1 MAIVHDLRQIC
12 NEFQFSGEFVLAS
25 PYGDGHIN
33 DTYKVE
39 SIVNEEVK
47 HYIIQR
53 INHRIFN
60 DVEHLMENISN
71 VTNYLSDLV
80 DDDEDNVDYEVLR
93 LIPTRDGQS
102 YFVDKDGNYWR
113 AYKFVENAIGHSFV
127 KDVRMLYY
135 AAKAF
140 GKFQKML
147 KDYPAVTLY
156 ETIKDFHHTEIR
168 FQTFLKVLQE
178 DVMDRRMTC
187 KDEIRFIM
195 DHESI
200 VSVITGY
207 LATGELPV
215 RVTHNDTK
223 INNVLLDVKTGEG
236 RCVIDLD
243 TVMPGSVL
251 YDFGDAIR
259 SCISTAAEDEED
271 LEKVHIDLERFEAFT
286 KGFVEAIGDELS
298 ELERQLLPFS
308 GVLLTFE
315 CGVRFLTDY
324 LQGDLYFKTHRDR
337 HNLIRAKN
345 QFRVVALME
354 QNMNVLTEIV
364 HKYIRL
370 YTDNTTVNI

>member
-1 MAIVHDLRQIC
+1 MAIVYDLRQIC
-12 NEFQFSGEFVLAS
+12 NEFQFKGEFILAS

-39 SIVNEEVK
+39 NIVNEEVK

-53 INHRIFN
+53 INHRIFTN
-60 DVEHLMENISN
+60 VEQLMENI
-71 VTNYLSDLV
+71 TNITDFLRDLV
-80 DDDEDNVDYEVLR
+80 DNEEENLDYEVLR
-93 LIPTRDGQS
+93 LIPTRDGKS
-102 YFVDKDGNYWR
+102 FFIDGEGNYWR

-127 KDVRMLYY
+127 REASMLYH

-140 GKFQKML
+140 GKFQNML
-147 KDYPAVTLY
+147 KDYPATTLY
-156 ETIKDFHHTEIR
+156 ETIKDFHHTKRR
-168 FQTFLKVLQE
+168 FQTFLSAKEE
-178 DVMDRRMTC
+178 DVLERSKTC
-187 KDEIRFIM
+187 EPEIQFVLE
-195 DHESI
+195 HESI

-207 LATGELPV
+207 LETGELPL

-271 LEKVHIDLERFEAFT
+271 LKKVAIDLERFEAFT
-286 KGFVEAIGDELS
+286 KGFLEAVGDELND
-298 ELERQLLPFS
+298 LEKQLLPFS
-308 GVLLTFE
+308 GVIMTFE

-324 LQGDLYFKTHRDR
+324 LQGDLYFKTHKDQ

-345 QFRVVALME
+345 QFRVVELME
-354 QNMNVLTEIV
+354 ENRDVLAQIV
-364 HKYIRL
+364 QKYIRL
-370 YTDNTTVNI
+370 SMDQATVII

>member
-1 MAIVHDLRQIC
+1 MAIVHDLKEVC
-12 NEFQFSGEFVLAS
+12 SEFQFSGEFVLAI

-39 SIVNEEVK
+39 NIVNEEIT

-53 INHRIFN
+53 INHTIFKN
-60 DVEHLMENISN
+60 VDLLMENIAN
-71 VTNYLSDLV
+71 VTNFLGDLV
-80 DDDEDNVDYEVLR
+80 DDDENSTDYEVLR
-93 LIPTRDGQS
+93 LIPTKKGLN
-102 YFVDKDGNYWR
+102 YFVDSEGNYWR
-113 AYKFVENAIGHSFV
+113 AYRFVENAIGHSFV
-127 KDVRMLYY
+127 KDVKMLYF

-147 KDYPAVTLY
+147 KDYPATTLH
-156 ETIKDFHHTEIR
+156 ETIKDFHHTQRRYDSFITAKE
-168 FQTFLKVLQE
+168 QDLL
-178 DVMDRRMTC
+178 DRRKNC
-187 KDEIRFIM
+187 DDEIQFII

-200 VSVITGY
+200 VSVVIQY
-207 LATGELPV
+207 LSAGELPT

-223 INNVLLDVKTGEG
+223 INNVLLDTKTGEG

-259 SCISTAAEDEED
+259 SCISTAAEDEENLD
-271 LEKVHIDLERFEAFT
+271 VVHIDVERFEAFT
-286 KGFVEAIGDELS
+286 KGFIEEMSDELC
-298 ELERQLLPFS
+298 ELEKALLPFS

-324 LQGDLYFKTHRDR
+324 LQGDLYFKTHGEN

-345 QFRVVALME
+345 QFRVVQLME
-354 QNMNVLTEIV
+354 ENMDVLTQIV
-364 HKYIRL
+364 QKYIRL
-370 YTDNTTVNI
+370 SKETTTVNI